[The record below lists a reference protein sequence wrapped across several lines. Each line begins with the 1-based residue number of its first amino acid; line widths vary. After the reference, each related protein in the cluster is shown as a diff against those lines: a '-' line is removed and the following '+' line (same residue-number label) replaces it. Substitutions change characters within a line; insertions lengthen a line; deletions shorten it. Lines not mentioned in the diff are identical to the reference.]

1 MQEIARVSDILKTQ
15 IKKYSMAN
23 EIGTIDS
30 YIKTFP
36 KEVQLILYAL
46 KKTIEEEIPNVEEGI
61 RYNMPTFFLNGDYI
75 IYFAAWKKHI
85 SLYPFTDEMV
95 KKFPETARYNTSG
108 KGTIQFPINEPLPF
122 PLIRKIVAIRLKEY
136 LAERKK

>member
-1 MQEIARVSDILKTQ
+1 
-15 IKKYSMAN
+15 MAN
-23 EIGTIDS
+23 EIATIDN

-36 KEVQLILYAL
+36 DDVQPILRTL

-85 SLYPFTDEMV
+85 SLYPFTNEMIE
-95 KKFPETARYNTSG
+95 KFPESAEYNTSG
-108 KGTIQFPINEPLPF
+108 KGTIQFPMNKPLPL
-122 PLIRKIVAIRLKEY
+122 PLIRKIVSLRLKTY
-136 LAERKK
+136 LEEQKK